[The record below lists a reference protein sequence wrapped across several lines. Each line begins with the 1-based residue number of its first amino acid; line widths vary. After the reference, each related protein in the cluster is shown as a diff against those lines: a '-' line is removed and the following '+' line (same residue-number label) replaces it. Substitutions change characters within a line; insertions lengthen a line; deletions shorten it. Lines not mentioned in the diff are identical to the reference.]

1 MRPARESARPE
12 FPADLAVGLAGAL
25 LLLPVEAFA
34 VREGG
39 AEVVAVA
46 AALLGGLGLAIGLVL
61 VLVERLARACG
72 PRPWARAFV
81 RSLASL
87 PATVPV
93 ARHLFDGAFAA
104 TLPGAS
110 VAPIVVPLLGVVA
123 LVPCLRLGEVF
134 TRARAHRAFCAVVL
148 LFATFAIDVVNR
160 HAKRSEY
167 PDVHTLLLV
176 AACVCGGLAVRL
188 GLDAVRG
195 GRTRSPFAVVL
206 PAVLALVVA
215 VALPA
220 VMSFGLATQ
229 EAKWTVATSGMHT
242 RLLVRVARSGFDFDG
257 DDHSALLG
265 GGDCDDS
272 DATIH
277 PGAPELTGND
287 VDENC
292 DGFVG
297 DDTVVREV
305 ARATEI
311 REQELDAWR
320 GGAAANELVARTSGM
335 NVVLLAIDTL
345 RADALA
351 DTAANRTA
359 LPHLFALLDESRLFR
374 LAFAPAAGTDLSM
387 SGVLTGQI
395 DPFAT
400 DQPTLAEAMKSRGR
414 TTHAVIPSE
423 VIRYVGKAML
433 TRGLDDYERL
443 VNDRFARDVGSYT
456 TSARTT
462 ELGLAFVDAHE
473 AARGGSPFFLWLH
486 YFDVHEHHEV
496 EISSLAAVLGDVGEP
511 TPAEK
516 YALSVRVVDG
526 QIGALVAGLRAR
538 GLWERTIVVLV
549 SDHGE
554 GLGED
559 PRLPDN
565 HGRFVYNPLV
575 HVPMAIRIPEIA
587 GRSIATPVSLLDVY
601 PTMLALVDAPRADV
615 DGVSLLPHF
624 VEGAPAH
631 LVEAVRPL
639 PLNETDQFGVVMWP
653 YKLMVRREDNLV
665 ELYEI
670 ASDFGET
677 RDLSKIE
684 PERVRELLSV
694 YAALSPVA
702 IDRTSKGRRARDRI
716 AAAGAEDD

>member
-1 MRPARESARPE
+1 MRPTRDSAQPE

-25 LLLPVEAFA
+25 LLLPIEAFA
-34 VREGG
+34 VRDGG
-39 AEVVAVA
+39 APVVAVA

-72 PRPWARAFV
+72 NRPWGRALV
-81 RSLASL
+81 RALASL
-87 PATVPV
+87 AVTVPV

-104 TLPGAS
+104 TLPGAAFMP
-110 VAPIVVPLLGVVA
+110 VVVPVLGVLA
-123 LVPCLRLGEVF
+123 LVPVLRVGEVL

-148 LFATFAIDVVNR
+148 VFATFAIDVVNR

-188 GLDAVRG
+188 GLDAARG
-195 GRTRSPFAVVL
+195 HRPRSTFAVVL
-206 PAVLALVVA
+206 PAVGALVVA

-220 VMSFGLATQ
+220 VLLLGLATQ

-242 RLLVRVARSGFDFDG
+242 RLLVRVGRGLFDVDG
-257 DDHSALLG
+257 DEHSALLG
-265 GGDCDDS
+265 GGDCDDT

-277 PGAPELTGND
+277 PGTPEVTGND

-311 REQELDAWR
+311 RKQELDAWR

-335 NVVLLAIDTL
+335 NVVLLAVDTL

-351 DTAANRTA
+351 DTADNRAA
-359 LPHLFALLDESRLFR
+359 LPNLFALLDESRTFR

-387 SGVLTGQI
+387 SGVLTGQV

-400 DQPTLAEAMKSRGR
+400 DQPTLAEAMKGRGR

-473 AARGGSPFFLWLH
+473 AARGNAPFFLWLH

-496 EISSLAAVLGDVGEP
+496 EIDSLAAVLGEVGEP
-511 TPAEK
+511 TRAEK
-516 YALSVRVVDG
+516 YRLAVRVVDQ

-538 GLWERTIVVLV
+538 GQWERTIVVLV

-565 HGRFVYNPLV
+565 HGRFVYNALV
-575 HVPMAIRIPEIA
+575 HVPMAIRIPDVA
-587 GRSIATPVSLLDVY
+587 ARSIATPVSLLDVY

-615 DGVSLLPHF
+615 DGASLLPHF
-624 VEGAPAH
+624 VDGAPAH
-631 LVEAVRPL
+631 LVETVRPL

-670 ASDFGET
+670 GSDFGEH
-677 RDLSKIE
+677 RDLAKIE

-716 AAAGAEDD
+716 AAAGADDE